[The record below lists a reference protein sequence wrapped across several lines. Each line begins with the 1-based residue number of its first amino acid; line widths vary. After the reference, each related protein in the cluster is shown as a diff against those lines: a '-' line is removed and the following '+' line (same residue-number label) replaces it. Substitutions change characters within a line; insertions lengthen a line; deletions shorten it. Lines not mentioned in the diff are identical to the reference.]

1 MPFTWHWSH
10 CIIYGHVSS
19 SFIEPLSVHITP
31 YPNSS
36 RPIQT
41 HQNSS
46 ELIRTHQNSSKLI
59 RTHQNSSFTRGP
71 PNFDWPGQR
80 PTVTQTNQQ
89 NIHTQAS
96 RGLSLVQ
103 PQLIYFNTIH
113 FLLTIGNTVVLFT
126 LILMFWSFLC
136 VCLFRLSWT
145 TDPTLNV
152 NTTGGCS
159 I

>member
-1 MPFTWHWSH
+1 MFYLIHAFYLALIPLHHLWSCLIELH
-10 CIIYGHVSS
+10 RTFVSS
-19 SFIEPLSVHITP
+19 HHALSKLITP
-31 YPNSS
+31 YP
-36 RPIQT
+36 
-41 HQNSS
+41 NSS

-59 RTHQNSSFTRGP
+59 KTHQNSSFTRGP

-113 FLLTIGNTVVLFT
+113 FLLTISNTVVLFT

-136 VCLFRLSWT
+136 VCLFRLS
-145 TDPTLNV
+145 
-152 NTTGGCS
+152 
-159 I
+159 

>member
-1 MPFTWHWSH
+1 MFYLIHAFYLALIPLHHLWSCLIELHRASSNLCQFT
-10 CIIYGHVSS
+10 
-19 SFIEPLSVHITP
+19 
-31 YPNSS
+31 S

-41 HQNSS
+41 HHALSK
-46 ELIRTHQNSSKLI
+46 LIRTHQNSSKLI
-59 RTHQNSSFTRGP
+59 RTHQNSSKLIKTHQNSSFTRGP

-113 FLLTIGNTVVLFT
+113 FLLTISNTVVLFT

-136 VCLFRLSWT
+136 VCLFRLS
-145 TDPTLNV
+145 
-152 NTTGGCS
+152 
-159 I
+159 